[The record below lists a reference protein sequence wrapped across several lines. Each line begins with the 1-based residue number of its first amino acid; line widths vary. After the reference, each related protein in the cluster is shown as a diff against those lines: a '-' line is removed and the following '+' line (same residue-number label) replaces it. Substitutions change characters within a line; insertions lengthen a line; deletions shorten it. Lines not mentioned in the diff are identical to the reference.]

1 MPVVEFKESKWNTD
15 EDGFID
21 DFKNWNEDW
30 AEYVKGVEGINE
42 ITDDHWKVIHYLQD
56 YYKENGIAPMIRLL
70 TKKTG
75 FKLKYIYELFP
86 SGPAKGACKMAGL
99 PKPTGCV

>member
-1 MPVVEFKESKWNTD
+1 MPVVEFKDSKWNTD

-30 AEYVKGVEGINE
+30 AEYVKSVEGINE

-75 FKLKYIYELFP
+75 FKLKYIYDLFP

>member
-1 MPVVEFKESKWNTD
+1 MPVVEFKDSKWNTD

-30 AEYVKGVEGINE
+30 AEYVKSVEGINE
-42 ITDDHWKVIHYLQD
+42 ITDDHWKIIHYLQD

-75 FKLKYIYELFP
+75 FKLKYIYDLFP